1 MAEPAPLDIDS
12 YSKAFLEGK
21 LDQFETKQL
30 REVLSPDSWTELK
43 QERYRLSQ
51 LLKLNAIKAKTRE
64 QIDLSDVVALLI
76 MLLEKPLP

>member
-1 MAEPAPLDIDS
+1 MALPAPLDIDS

-21 LDQFETKQL
+21 LDQFGIKQL
-30 REVLSPDSWTELK
+30 REVLSPEAWAELA
-43 QERYRLSQ
+43 QERYHLSQ

-76 MLLEKPLP
+76 MLLEKPL

>member
-1 MAEPAPLDIDS
+1 MALPAPLDIDS

-21 LDQFETKQL
+21 LDQFGIKQL
-30 REVLSPDSWTELK
+30 REVLSSEAWAELK
-43 QERYRLSQ
+43 QELYRHSQ

-76 MLLEKPLP
+76 MLLEKPL